1 MESNKQIKRIKTTSI
16 VLIAI
21 GGLMIISNLP
31 AMIFINLSESFNSEI
46 PYVHPV
52 YFVLNGFLLLS
63 SGLLLK
69 SIKKV
74 GLNLTLLST
83 LTTVVLIVAHSII
96 YTSSMTGEL
105 KTIGIIGSVFFIL
118 IFLVPAILIT
128 RYLLK
133 KDIKSLFN

>member
-52 YFVLNGFLLLS
+52 YFVLNGF
-63 SGLLLK
+63 LLLK